1 MPNRLSQEKSPYLL
15 QHANNPVDWYPWGEE
30 AFTRA
35 REEDKPIFLSIGYA
49 TCHWCHV
56 MEHESFEDAEVARL
70 LNENMIA
77 IKVDREER
85 PDIDG
90 IYMTVCQMLTGRG
103 GWPLSIFMT
112 PDRKPFYAGTYFPKS
127 GRMGMAG
134 FMDILRSVRN
144 LWRQDRGRLLGVCDQ
159 IIESMREKKGA
170 EDAVTLGLD
179 TLAKGYE
186 QLRQMFDAQW
196 GGFGNAP
203 KFPTPHHLTFLL
215 RWHRR
220 EPESQALSMVEKT
233 LTHMRNGGIFDQVG
247 LGFHR
252 YSVDERWLVPHFEKM
267 LYDQAMLGMAYAE
280 AFQVTGNDTHAQTV
294 RDIFEYVLRDMQGP
308 EGGFYSA
315 EDADSEGEEGL
326 FYVWTPDEIKAILG
340 DDRGALFCDYFDI
353 TPAGNFEHY
362 RSIPHKPKTL
372 EVFARLRGM
381 SVDQLSDSLEVSR
394 KQLYE
399 EREKRIHPLK
409 DDKVLTSWNGLMIAA
424 LAKGYQALG
433 ERAWLEAAERAAD
446 FVMRTLIDPSGRL
459 RRRFRQEE
467 VAHLGYLDDYAF
479 FVWGLIELYES
490 CFEIRFLEKA
500 IDLNGRMLEL
510 FGDDETGACFFT
522 GVDGEPLIV
531 RDKPIYDGAIPSGNS
546 VAALNLLRLGRMT
559 GDPLL
564 EQRGEKILAHFSSLV
579 ADYPSAY
586 TQFLN
591 AVDFALGPGQEVVL
605 VGDRESPQFEQMR
618 QALHM
623 RFSPQRVLMARGSET
638 DGGRLA
644 ELCPYVKPLS
654 SLEGRAT
661 AYVCENYACRQPVN
675 DPGALEQMLES
686 DSR

>member
-1 MPNRLSQEKSPYLL
+1 MPNRLGQEKSPYLL

-35 REEDKPIFLSIGYA
+35 REEDKPIFLSVGYA

-56 MEHESFEDAEVARL
+56 MEHESFEDAEVAQL
-70 LNENMIA
+70 LNENMVA

-85 PDIDG
+85 PDIDD

-112 PDRKPFYAGTYFPKS
+112 PDRRPFYAGTYFPRS
-127 GRMGMAG
+127 GRMGMSG
-134 FMDILRSVRN
+134 FVDILRSVRN
-144 LWRQDRGRLLGVCDQ
+144 LWKQDRDRLLKVCDQ
-159 IIESMREKKGA
+159 IIDSMQEKKGA
-170 EDAVTLGLD
+170 QGSVTLGLD

-186 QLRQMFDAQW
+186 QLRQMFDGQW

-220 EPESQALSMVEKT
+220 QPESQALSMVERT
-233 LTHMRNGGIFDQVG
+233 LLRMRNGGIFDQIG

-280 AFQVTGNDTHAQTV
+280 CFQVTGLESCAQAV
-294 RDIFEYVLRDMQGP
+294 RDIFDYVLRDMQGA
-308 EGGFYSA
+308 EGGFFSA

-326 FYVWTPDEIKAILG
+326 FYVWTPNEIKAILG
-340 DDRGALFCDYFDI
+340 EERGALFCDYYDI

-362 RSIPHKPKTL
+362 RSIPHRPKTL
-372 EVFARLRGM
+372 EVFARLKSM
-381 SVDQLSDSLEVSR
+381 SVSELSESLEAAG
-394 KQLYE
+394 KQLFA

-424 LAKGYQALG
+424 LAKGYQAVG
-433 ERAWLEAAERAAD
+433 ERAWLDAALRAAD
-446 FVMRTLIDPSGRL
+446 FVMRTLVDESGRL
-459 RRRFRQEE
+459 RRRFRQGE
-467 VAHLGYLDDYAF
+467 VAHLGYLDDYTF

-500 IDLNGRMLEL
+500 IELNQQMLEL
-510 FGDDETGACFFT
+510 FGDAETGAYFFT
-522 GVDGEPLIV
+522 GADGEPLIV

-559 GDPLL
+559 GDTSL

-591 AVDFALGPGQEVVL
+591 AVDFALGPGQEIVL
-605 VGDRESPQFEQMR
+605 VGERETPDFEQM
-618 QALHM
+618 LHVIH
-623 RFSPQRVLMARGSET
+623 REFAPRRVLVGRGPDA
-638 DGGRLA
+638 DGGRPA
-644 ELCPYVKPLS
+644 ELCPYVKPLGI
-654 SLEGRAT
+654 LEGRAT
-661 AYVCENYACRQPVN
+661 VYICENYACRQPLN
-675 DPGALEQMLES
+675 DPGALQQLL
-686 DSR
+686 DSVSK